1 MRKIPYAVVLV
12 LFAASLS
19 GCSGTDDGPSAYLD
33 EVHIY
38 VDGSF
43 SDETLCQEALVL
55 SSGEYYGCSFTLTAD
70 AWLGI
75 ELDVASGSP
84 SVDLITMSD
93 LNFQKWEDLPATC
106 ALNMM
111 AGCWELSA
119 SFHKYGDICGEP
131 DGVEFAK
138 KKSALSRHHPSG

>member
-1 MRKIPYAVVLV
+1 MRKIPYAVVLG

-19 GCSGTDDGPSAYLD
+19 GCSGTDDGPSAYID

-55 SSGEYYGCSFTLTAD
+55 SSGEYYACGFTLTAD

-75 ELDVASGSP
+75 ELEVASGSP

-93 LNFQKWEDLPATC
+93 LNFQKWEDGEEYYYLPDISDFATSGGSYSS
-106 ALNMM
+106 NGNVE
-111 AGCWELSA
+111 AGDYVMVVA
-119 SFHKYGDICGEP
+119 N
-131 DGVEFAK
+131 
-138 KKSALSRHHPSG
+138 